1 MEQNSCGNS
10 MTVFINKSNICW
22 NMRLKS
28 KYFALVEIHMEYVT
42 GCKGCGTL
50 FRYLYNADFL
60 FWFG

>member
-1 MEQNSCGNS
+1 
-10 MTVFINKSNICW
+10 MTVFINKCNICW